1 MKCLLPLAFCL
12 GSALPAAAWEFTPG
26 AVCVLTHTEPGVS
39 MALTHDPA
47 GPLYT
52 ITVTRARPWPDAP
65 IFAMQFDGP
74 RPIAISTTAQ
84 SFSADRR
91 SLTVSDTGFGNVLNG
106 LQFNFTAS
114 AFLGDAA
121 VVVSLA
127 NASEPVQKFRECD
140 QRGLV

>member
-1 MKCLLPLAFCL
+1 M
-12 GSALPAAAWEFTPG
+12 E
-26 AVCVLTHTEPGVS
+26 
-39 MALTHDPA
+39 LTHDPT

-52 ITVTRARPWPDAP
+52 ITVTRLQPWPDAP
-65 IFAMQFDGP
+65 VFAMQFDGP
-74 RPIAISTTAQ
+74 RPIAISTTTQ

-127 NASEPVQKFRECD
+127 NASEPVQKFRDCD
-140 QRGLV
+140 QRGRV